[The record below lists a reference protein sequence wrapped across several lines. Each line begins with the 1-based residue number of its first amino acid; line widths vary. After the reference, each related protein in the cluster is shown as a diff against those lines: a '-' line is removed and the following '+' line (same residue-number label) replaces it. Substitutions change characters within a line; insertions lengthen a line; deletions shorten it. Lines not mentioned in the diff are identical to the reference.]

1 MNDPLGEFGRVNR
14 AVFATDTDEHE
25 QAWANLCHDLDTD
38 LNLGF
43 ANALNDGS
51 HEFSLDFVLRLKATA
66 VNRIALSAH
75 QHQLTDPNARVNA
88 QRLRGHV
95 TQFQH
100 LTVFNTWLN
109 ECAGH
114 VDHQAEAGI
123 ATAPFEKPTNIRGQL
138 HQLAGNAVDRFSW
151 MQHIGRRERDHFGV
165 IAIVRVFGNVDR
177 SRRRVDLANFVAK
190 RQVDR
195 RDADLVFL
203 ERRNGET
210 TDSNFVED
218 NVAGKDRHE
227 ATEHNPTAVAFIRPF
242 HTSLA
247 YSF

>member
-1 MNDPLGEFGRVNR
+1 VGLKPPALDIDPERTDRAGNLVDQWRGDLRGRGGAKVRASAFACVTEESELRNQGDGPARIQHRQVHLAFIIGKDPKMNDPIREFGRVAR
-14 AVFATDTDEHE
+14 AILATDTDEHE

-123 ATAPFEKPTNIRGQL
+123 ATAPFEKPTNVRG
-138 HQLAGNAVDRFSW
+138 
-151 MQHIGRRERDHFGV
+151 
-165 IAIVRVFGNVDR
+165 
-177 SRRRVDLANFVAK
+177 
-190 RQVDR
+190 
-195 RDADLVFL
+195 
-203 ERRNGET
+203 
-210 TDSNFVED
+210 
-218 NVAGKDRHE
+218 
-227 ATEHNPTAVAFIRPF
+227 
-242 HTSLA
+242 
-247 YSF
+247 